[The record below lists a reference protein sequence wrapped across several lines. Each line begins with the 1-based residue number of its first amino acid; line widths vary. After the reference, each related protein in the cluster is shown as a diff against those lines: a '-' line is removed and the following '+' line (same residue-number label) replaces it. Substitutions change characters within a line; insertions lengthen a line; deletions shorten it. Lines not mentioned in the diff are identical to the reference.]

1 MRRVLFTAVMLLGAL
16 AAQAQTETSTSI
28 RTQARQ
34 YAKSKENASLEI
46 TAPQLIRI
54 TENEEG
60 YSFEVQGAQNGE
72 EYRISITH
80 STMSPQETCTIST
93 DGKECNFEK
102 GVVFEDADKIVFTKS
117 PKMQSTVI
125 TKEGG
130 YTFEIQQQSV
140 F

>member
-16 AAQAQTETSTSI
+16 AAQAQTGTSTSI

-72 EYRISITH
+72 
-80 STMSPQETCTIST
+80 
-93 DGKECNFEK
+93 
-102 GVVFEDADKIVFTKS
+102 
-117 PKMQSTVI
+117 
-125 TKEGG
+125 
-130 YTFEIQQQSV
+130 
-140 F
+140 